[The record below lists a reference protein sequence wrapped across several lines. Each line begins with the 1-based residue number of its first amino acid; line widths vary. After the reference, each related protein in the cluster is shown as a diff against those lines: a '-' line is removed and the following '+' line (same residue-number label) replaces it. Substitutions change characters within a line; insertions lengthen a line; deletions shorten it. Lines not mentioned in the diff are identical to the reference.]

1 MEDAPTAGALL
12 VPASAALVPPAPAR
26 PAGKESVRRGI
37 FRRRTSPRPE
47 INSGKV
53 AGNNT
58 GARSVDWKFYYHYGD
73 GERFPRTKED
83 EVPRN
88 GASEENGS
96 PSGANGP
103 SFMVDGRPSTPL
115 RSTLPGSR

>member
-1 MEDAPTAGALL
+1 MAGALL
-12 VPASAALVPPAPAR
+12 VPASVAVVPPVPAR
-26 PAGKESVRRGI
+26 PADEESVKRGI

-47 INSGKV
+47 INSGKI

-58 GARSVDWKFYYHYGD
+58 GTRSVDWKFYYHYGD

-88 GASEENGS
+88 SASVENGS
-96 PSGANGP
+96 PSGANGR
-103 SFMVDGRPSTPL
+103 SFMVGDRPSTPL
-115 RSTLPGSR
+115 RSTVPGSR

>member
-1 MEDAPTAGALL
+1 MAGALL
-12 VPASAALVPPAPAR
+12 VPASAAVALPAPAR
-26 PAGKESVRRGI
+26 SADKESVKRGI

-47 INSGKV
+47 NNSRKI

-58 GARSVDWKFYYHYGD
+58 GGRSVDWKFYYHYGG
-73 GERFPRTKED
+73 GEQFPRTKED

-96 PSGANGP
+96 PSGANGR
-103 SFMVDGRPSTPL
+103 SFMVAGRPSAPL

>member
-1 MEDAPTAGALL
+1 MAGALL
-12 VPASAALVPPAPAR
+12 VPASAAVAPPAPAR
-26 PAGKESVRRGI
+26 SAGKESVKRGI

-47 INSGKV
+47 NNSEKI

-58 GARSVDWKFYYHYGD
+58 GGRSVDWKFYYHYGD

-103 SFMVDGRPSTPL
+103 SFMVDGRPSAPL